1 MTVEEQKLKLALQYA
16 LDKELEQY
24 MDEANALPHPAKDL
38 PYYRTRRKML
48 SAVSGHQQADSL
60 VERRRS
66 LKSARKTLR
75 TALLVAALILLF
87 TFSAFA
93 LQQVY
98 EFYHVVDN
106 PTDSD
111 VFLTPD
117 PSSKSDL
124 FGKYTYIPEGFHK
137 KSTYRSLWYREEE
150 ITYENADG
158 DLLVCRSGMI
168 TPGGIHSFDTEH
180 GELLETTVNGHPSLQ
195 IDFKYDNQIS
205 AASIIWITGNTYHTI
220 DGDNVSVDVLKK
232 VAENR
237 K

>member
-1 MTVEEQKLKLALQYA
+1 MTDEEQKLKIALEYA
-16 LDKELEQY
+16 REKELEQY
-24 MDEANALPHPAKDL
+24 IVEAEALSKTQKNMT
-38 PYYRTRRKML
+38 YYRTRKKML
-48 SAVSGHQQADSL
+48 SAMSDHRQADSP
-60 VERRRS
+60 VSSKRS
-66 LKSARKTLR
+66 LKSARKTIR

-87 TFSAFA
+87 AVSAFA
-93 LQQVY
+93 VQQVY

-117 PSSKSDL
+117 PNSKSDL
-124 FGKYTYIPEGFHK
+124 FGKYTYIPDGFQK
-137 KSTYRSLWYREEE
+137 TETYRSLWYREEE

-168 TPGGIHSFDTEH
+168 TPGGIHGFNTEKGKLIDIRINCQSGKALTGQYDDSF
-180 GELLETTVNGHPSLQ
+180 
-195 IDFKYDNQIS
+195 IS
-205 AASIIWITGNTYHTI
+205 SIIWVSGNTYHTI
-220 DGDNVSVDVLKK
+220 DGDNLPIKELIK

>member
-24 MDEANALPHPAKDL
+24 MDESNALPHTTKDL
-38 PYYRTRRKML
+38 FYYRTRRKML
-48 SAVSGHQQADSL
+48 SAVSGHQQADSS
-60 VERRRS
+60 VERKRS

-117 PSSKSDL
+117 PNSKSDL
-124 FGKYTYIPEGFHK
+124 FGKYTYIPEDFHK
-137 KSTYRSLWYREEE
+137 KSTYRSIWYREEE

-180 GELLETTVNGHPSLQ
+180 GELQETTVNGHPAMY
-195 IDFKYDNQIS
+195 IIMDHES
-205 AASIIWITGNTYHTI
+205 AGTYSVLMWITGNTYHKLSYNCSSI
-220 DGDNVSVDVLKK
+220 EDLKK
-232 VAENR
+232 IAESR